1 MAAAAP
7 MLCKL
12 EPEIPHG
19 EQWVYEPK
27 WDGFRGI
34 ATISNGEVTI
44 SSRSGRPL
52 ARYFPEILTPIAD
65 AIGHDA
71 VLDGEIIIAT
81 SGGLD
86 FDALQMR
93 LHPAASR
100 VNRLAAETPAR
111 YVAFDLLSENGEDL
125 TPLPLQQRR
134 QRLEERLRTSQMVSI
149 TPQSA
154 DLDVAKR
161 WFGEYEGAGLDGV
174 IAKKVDQRYL
184 PGERGWVK
192 VKHLRTVDC
201 VVGGYRSDEKG
212 QAIVSL
218 LLGLYDEAGT
228 FHFVGHTS
236 SFSAAERRK
245 LLVELAP
252 LKGEVYSEG
261 RMPSQPSR
269 WSGGKDHDWTSLR
282 PERVCE
288 VRFDHLQGARFR
300 HAAGFIRWREDK
312 APEDCKFD
320 QIERPESFDIDQAIF
335 GN

>member
-1 MAAAAP
+1 

-12 EPEIPHG
+12 EPEIPRG
-19 EQWVYEPK
+19 DEWVYEPK

-34 ATISNGEVTI
+34 ATVHKDKVEI

-52 ARYFPEILTPIAD
+52 ARYFPEILAPIAD
-65 AIGHDA
+65 AIGDDA

-86 FDALQMR
+86 FESLQMR

-111 YVAFDLLSENGEDL
+111 YVAFDLLREDGKDL
-125 TPLPLQQRR
+125 TALPLTERR
-134 QRLEERLRTSQMVSI
+134 KLLEEKLKASHIVSI

-154 DLDVAKR
+154 DPAVAER
-161 WFGEYEGAGLDGV
+161 WFSEYEGAGLDGV
-174 IAKKVDQRYL
+174 IAKRVGQPYM
-184 PGERGWVK
+184 PGQRGWVK

-201 VVGGYRSDEKG
+201 VVGGYRTDDKG
-212 QAIVSL
+212 EAIVSL
-218 LLGLYDEAGT
+218 LLGLFDDDGT

-245 LLVELAP
+245 LLKELAP

-261 RMPSQPSR
+261 RMPSSPSR
-269 WSGGKDHDWTSLR
+269 WSGGKEHAWTSLQL
-282 PERVCE
+282 EKVCE
-288 VRFDHLQGARFR
+288 VKFDYLQGMRFR

-312 APEDCKFD
+312 APQDCTFD
-320 QIERPESFDIDQAIF
+320 QIARPESFDIDDAIF